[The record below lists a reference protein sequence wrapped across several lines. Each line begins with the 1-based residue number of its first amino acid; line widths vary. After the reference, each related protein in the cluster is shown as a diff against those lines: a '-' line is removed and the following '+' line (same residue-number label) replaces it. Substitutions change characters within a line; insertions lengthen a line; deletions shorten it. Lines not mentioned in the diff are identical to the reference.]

1 MISLLDVNVLVAMLW
16 PRHVFFKQASRWF
29 RDNRGAGW
37 ATCPMSE
44 AGLVR
49 LYTQPAVMGV
59 EISPQEALE
68 VLGKTC
74 AEPDHVFWPQEQS
87 VTRLAPEI
95 RQRLVGHKQ
104 LTDAIF
110 LDLAIRNSGRLAT
123 FDQRIKGLLPPD
135 SRHQTAIE
143 TIPSE

>member
-1 MISLLDVNVLVAMLW
+1 MIALLDVNVLVAMLW
-16 PRHVFFKQASRWF
+16 PRHVLFQQASKWF
-29 RDNRGAGW
+29 RDNRRAGW

-49 LYTQPAVMGV
+49 LYAQPAVMGV
-59 EISPQEALE
+59 EISPREALE
-68 VLGKTC
+68 VLEQTC
-74 AEPDHVFWPQEQS
+74 AEPDHVFWPHERP
-87 VTRLAPEI
+87 VTQVASEI

-110 LDLAIRNSGRLAT
+110 LDLAIRNGGRLAT
-123 FDQRIKGLLPPD
+123 FDQRIKGLLPAN

-143 TIPSE
+143 LIPTE